1 MKDDTAAARFASFLL
16 SAKNASPNTVSGYV
30 SDIAMFEKTLPRTD
44 APRDWGAVTD
54 AEARS
59 FVLSLS
65 KSGAAPSSIRR
76 RLASLR
82 AFYRYLIR
90 EGLSKTDPF
99 NALRGPRLPKK
110 LPRTLSASEIEAFL
124 AAPAAEYEKGRVKRG
139 EFLRDR
145 ALFEFLYSTGCR
157 ISEALSVRWGDIDIS
172 KGSLVVSGKGS
183 KERLV
188 ILGAPAR
195 AALEALRAETG
206 AGGEDAVFPDFK
218 TGGAMPARLAER
230 RMKKYLAAAGLPAD
244 LSPHK
249 LRHSFATHLLDAGA
263 DLRSVQEMLGHSSLS
278 TTQIYTH
285 VSIER
290 LKNVVAKAHPRG

>member
-99 NALRGPRLPKK
+99 KALRGPRLPKK

-124 AAPAAEYEKGRVKRG
+124 AAPAAEYEKGTVKRG

-218 TGGAMPARLAER
+218 TGGAMSARLAER

-290 LKNVVAKAHPRG
+290 LKDVVAKAHPRG